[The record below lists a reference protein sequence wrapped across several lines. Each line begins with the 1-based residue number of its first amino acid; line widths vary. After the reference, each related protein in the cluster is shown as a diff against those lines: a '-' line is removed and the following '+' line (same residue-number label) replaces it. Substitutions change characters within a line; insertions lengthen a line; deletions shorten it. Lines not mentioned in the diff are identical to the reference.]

1 MYRMVMND
9 GKCREKEEEN
19 KDWKKQL
26 VKIVQAAKQDMRDR
40 TLITVTKWKRGGASL
55 TFQGY

>member
-1 MYRMVMND
+1 MYRMVMKD
-9 GKCREKEEEN
+9 GKCRGKEEEN

-40 TLITVTKWKRGGASL
+40 TLITVTKWKR
-55 TFQGY
+55 